1 MWKFLNTWKKRLCAF
16 VLALLLP
23 AMVFGAVTYNTAGTS
38 PGASSTTCVITA
50 PTGITV
56 GNLLIASCSFD
67 DGGASTVSLSGWTVV
82 KKTQIGSYTLA
93 TLAKIADS
101 GDTSAGTFTF
111 TTTGSSASNVGG
123 MIRLSGTASTV
134 ATAID
139 TVVDSSVSGAARVSN
154 TSSNTITSTSD
165 IIVMVG
171 GARDDNSWSLGD
183 MTNTQ
188 NGSTMDGFTRTER
201 VEVATTQGN
210 DTSVAI
216 DTAEW
221 DGTGTGLP
229 FGNMNRSNTVS
240 AMAMQMF
247 VVHQAVVPSIP
258 PSTDI
263 IVAD

>member
-1 MWKFLNTWKKRLCAF
+1 MFVRAHDRQRLAMWKFLNTWKKKLCAF

-50 PTGITV
+50 PTGITI
-56 GNLLIASCSFD
+56 GDLLIASCSFD
-67 DGGASTVSLSGWTVV
+67 DGGASSVSLSGWTVV
-82 KKTQIGSYTLA
+82 KKTQIGTYTLA

-139 TVVDSSVSGAARVSN
+139 TVVDSSGGGVARVSN
-154 TSSNTITSTSD
+154 ASSNTITSTDD

-171 GARDDNSWSLGD
+171 GARNDSSWFLGD

-188 NGSTMDGFTRTER
+188 NGSR
-201 VEVATTQGN
+201 
-210 DTSVAI
+210 
-216 DTAEW
+216 W
-221 DGTGTGLP
+221 TGSRARNKWKLQLHK
-229 FGNMNRSNTVS
+229 
-240 AMAMQMF
+240 AMI
-247 VVHQAVVPSIP
+247 HPS
-258 PSTDI
+258 PSTLPYGMALVPVCRLEI
-263 IVAD
+263 